1 MSAADRKKKS
11 VVKKGANEKSG
22 GGGGTITLLLIFLVA
37 AIVNLGYGVLQSQS
51 NQIRLTKAGD
61 LRVLS
66 QQVAK
71 NAKEALS
78 GTLEAF
84 YGLEAS
90 IKEFD
95 AQFNHLSKGDESKGL
110 SPAPL
115 AVLNKEVKQVGDLW
129 RAMKSNAEK
138 VTAGRETIVNL
149 YRIQDE
155 LSDSIPQMEFLYTN
169 VQDILLDTRGAADQ
183 VMLATRQS
191 YYLERIIRSFQKVL
205 KGDDDAE
212 VAAENFG
219 QDVDLFGEILTGMI
233 EGDEML
239 SVSKITNLDA
249 KQSLMEVNKLYD
261 DLKNNVTYI
270 IASTDEL
277 FIVHQASKEI
287 FTQASSMLKLT
298 QSLQNAFTVQA
309 EVKGLGH
316 WLFSAIAGGFVLIFI
331 VLLYFKQRG
340 ADQER
345 TTKVRVLADQEKLQN
360 ERNQQAIIRLLDEM
374 EGLADGD
381 LTANATVTEDF
392 TGAIADAMNYTID
405 QLRSLVSTI
414 KDSVGKLSNA
424 TTDTQSIS
432 IELAQASRNQAQEI
446 TGASAAINEMA
457 VSIEQVSANASES
470 TTVAEKSVEIAK
482 KGGEVVR
489 NTIQGMDTI
498 REQIQE
504 TSKRIKRLGESS
516 QEIGDIVSLINDIS
530 DQTNILALNAA
541 IQASMAGEAGRG
553 FAVVADEVQRLA
565 ERSGNAT
572 NQIEALVKTIQTDTN
587 EAVISMEASTA
598 EVVHGARLAQD
609 AGVALEEI
617 ERVST
622 SLADLIQNISNAA
635 RQQAASAGHV
645 SNTMNVIQEITNQTS
660 EGTSNTA
667 NSISTLAE
675 LADEL
680 NNSIA
685 GFKLPDEA

>member
-1 MSAADRKKKS
+1 MSASDKKKKS
-11 VVKKGANEKSG
+11 VAKKSANDTSR
-22 GGGGTITLLLIFLVA
+22 GGGTITLLLIFLFG
-37 AIVNLGYGVLQSQS
+37 AIGNLGYGVIQSQS
-51 NQIRLTKAGD
+51 NQIRLTKAGN

-71 NAKEALS
+71 NATEASS
-78 GTLEAF
+78 GTPLAFDLLES
-84 YGLEAS
+84 S
-90 IKEFD
+90 IKEFE
-95 AQFNHLSKGDESKGL
+95 AQFNHLAKGDESKGL
-110 SPAPL
+110 SPSPI
-115 AVLNKEVKQVGDLW
+115 AVLNNEVKKVGDLW
-129 RAMKSNAEK
+129 RAMKNNAEK
-138 VTAGRETIVNL
+138 VNAGRETVINL
-149 YRIQDE
+149 YQIQNE
-155 LSDSIPQMEFLYTN
+155 LSESIPQMEFLYTN
-169 VQDILLDTRGAADQ
+169 VQDVLLDTRGAADQ

-205 KGDDDAE
+205 KGSDDAE

-219 QDVDLFGEILTGMI
+219 QDADLFGEILTGMI
-233 EGDEML
+233 DGDEML
-239 SVSKITNLDA
+239 SVSKINNADA
-249 KQSLMEVNKLYD
+249 KQSLVEINKLYA
-261 DLKNNVTYI
+261 DLKNNVAYI
-270 IASTDEL
+270 IASTDVL

-287 FTQASSMLKLT
+287 FTQASSMLKMT
-298 QSLQNAFTVQA
+298 ESLQNAYTNQA
-309 EVKGLGH
+309 EEKGLGH
-316 WLFSAIAGGFVLIFI
+316 WLFSAIAGFFVLIFI
-331 VLLYFKQRG
+331 ALLYSRQRG
-340 ADQER
+340 DDQDR
-345 TTKVRVLADQEKLQN
+345 TTKARITADQEKLQN

-381 LTANATVTEDF
+381 LTTNATVTEDF

-587 EAVISMEASTA
+587 EAVISMESSTA

-660 EGTSNTA
+660 DGTSNTA

>member
-1 MSAADRKKKS
+1 MSAAANKNKQVGTESKTGGYIWLLFLAII
-11 VVKKGANEKSG
+11 VGGANLAVGLYKG
-22 GGGGTITLLLIFLVA
+22 
-37 AIVNLGYGVLQSQS
+37 QQ
-51 NQIRLTKAGD
+51 NQVRLTKAGN

-66 QQVAK
+66 QQVSN
-71 NAKEALS
+71 NAAEAS
-78 GTLEAF
+78 KGNAEAF
-84 YGLEAS
+84 ELLRNSILEF
-90 IKEFD
+90 E
-95 AQFNHLSKGDESKGL
+95 AQFNHLSQGDDSKGL
-110 SPAPL
+110 GISPVAI
-115 AVLNKEVKQVGDLW
+115 LNKEVKQVGDLW
-129 RAMKSNAEK
+129 QQMQQNAEEIS
-138 VTAGRETIVNL
+138 AGRETVVNL
-149 YRIQDE
+149 YQISTE
-155 LSDSIPQMEFLYTN
+155 LSESIPQMEFLYTN
-169 VQDILLDTRGAADQ
+169 VQDVLLDSRAPAEQ
-183 VMLATRQS
+183 VMYATRQS
-191 YYLERIIRSFQKVL
+191 TFLERIIRSFQKVL
-205 KGDDDAE
+205 IGGGDAE
-212 VAAENFG
+212 LASENFSK
-219 QDVDLFGEILTGMI
+219 DVELFGEILSGMI

-239 SVSKITNLDA
+239 GVRKIKNLDA
-249 KQSLMEVNKLYD
+249 KASLTEISALYGLLKGQAEVVIGSKE
-261 DLKNNVTYI
+261 
-270 IASTDEL
+270 EL
-277 FIVHQASKEI
+277 FKVHQASNEI
-287 FTQASSMLKLT
+287 FTQANSMLTLT
-298 QSLQNAFTVQA
+298 ENLQDAYTSQSNEQ
-309 EVKGLGH
+309 GLGH
-316 WLFSAIAGGFVLIFI
+316 WLYSAIAGGLIVFF
-331 VLLYFKQRG
+331 LFMFWFKQRG
-340 ADQER
+340 DDKDR
-345 TTKVRVLADQEKLQN
+345 TQRARVLVDQEKLQN

-392 TGAIADAMNYTID
+392 TGAIADAMNFTID

-414 KDSVGKLSNA
+414 KDSVGQLSNA
-424 TTDTQSIS
+424 TTETQSIS
-432 IELAQASRNQAQEI
+432 IELSQASRNQAQEI

-470 TTVAEKSVEIAK
+470 TTVGEKSVEIAK

-572 NQIEALVKTIQTDTN
+572 DQIEALVKAIQTDTN
-587 EAVISMEASTA
+587 EAVISMESSTA

-660 EGTSNTA
+660 EGTANTA
-667 NSISTLAE
+667 NSIGTLAE

-680 NNSIA
+680 NDSIA

>member
-1 MSAADRKKKS
+1 MSAEDIKNKQDKS
-11 VVKKGANEKSG
+11 KSKANVYLWLAIISFFA
-22 GGGGTITLLLIFLVA
+22 GTA
-37 AIVNLGYGVLQSQS
+37 NLAWGVYQSQQ
-51 NQIRLTKAGD
+51 NQERLTKAGTI
-61 LRVLS
+61 RVLS

-71 NAKEALS
+71 NAAEAS
-78 GTLEAF
+78 QGNVEAF
-84 YGLEAS
+84 SLLDNS

-95 AQFNHLSKGDESKGL
+95 ALFGHLQRGDESKGL
-110 SPAPL
+110 LASPPEIL
-115 AVLNKEVKQVGDLW
+115 DGEVKRVGNLW
-129 RAMKSNAEK
+129 IDMNKNAEEIA
-138 VTAGRETIVNL
+138 AGRETIVKL
-149 YRIQDE
+149 YQIQDE
-155 LSDSIPQMEFLYTN
+155 LSASIPQMEFLYTT
-169 VQDILLDTRGAADQ
+169 VQDSLLDIRAPAEQ
-183 VMLATRQS
+183 VMYATRQS
-191 YYLERIIRSFQKVL
+191 TYLERIIRSFQKVL
-205 KGDDDAE
+205 IGGGDAE
-212 VAAENFG
+212 IASENFG
-219 QDVDLFGEILTGMI
+219 QDVDIFGEILTGML

-239 SVSKITNLDA
+239 GVAQITNADARASLD
-249 KQSLMEVNKLYD
+249 EVSGLYGALRD
-261 DLKNNVTYI
+261 NVSFVI
-270 IASTDEL
+270 GSKDEL
-277 FIVHQASKEI
+277 FKVHEASDEI
-287 FTQASSMLKLT
+287 FTQATVMLELT
-298 QSLQNAFTVQA
+298 ELLQDAYSNQA
-309 EVKGLGH
+309 NITGPGH
-316 WLFSAIAGGFVLIFI
+316 WFYSAVAGGVGLMFLVLIFMKI
-331 VLLYFKQRG
+331 
-340 ADQER
+340 R
-345 TTKVRVLADQEKLQN
+345 TDDRNRTQKARVSADQEKLQN

-392 TGAIADAMNYTID
+392 TGAIADAMNFTID
-405 QLRSLVSTI
+405 QLRNLVATI
-414 KDSVGKLSNA
+414 KDSVGKLSDA
-424 TTDTQSIS
+424 TTETQGIS

-572 NQIEALVKTIQTDTN
+572 NQIEALVKAIQTDTN
-587 EAVISMEASTA
+587 EAVISMESSTA

-660 EGTSNTA
+660 EGTANTA
-667 NSISTLAE
+667 NSIGKLAE

-680 NNSIA
+680 NDSIA
-685 GFKLPDEA
+685 GFKLPDEV

>member
-1 MSAADRKKKS
+1 MSAAENKNKQVNTES
-11 VVKKGANEKSG
+11 NTG
-22 GGGGTITLLLIFLVA
+22 GYIWLLFLAIFAGGL
-37 AIVNLGYGVLQSQS
+37 NLGWGLYQGQQ
-51 NQIRLTKAGD
+51 NQTRLTKAGN

-71 NAKEALS
+71 NAAEAS
-78 GTLEAF
+78 KGNTEAF
-84 YGLEAS
+84 SLLRSSMLEFEAQYG
-90 IKEFD
+90 
-95 AQFNHLSKGDESKGL
+95 HLVSGDDSKGL
-110 SPAPL
+110 APSPEGL
-115 AVLNKEVKQVGDLW
+115 LNNEVRDVGVLWQELKQ
-129 RAMKSNAEK
+129 NAEEIS
-138 VTAGRETIVNL
+138 AGRETVTRL
-149 YRIQDE
+149 YQISTE
-155 LSDSIPQMEFLYTN
+155 LSNSIPQMEFLYTN
-169 VQDILLDTRGAADQ
+169 VQDILLDARSPAEQ
-183 VMLATRQS
+183 VMYATRQS
-191 YYLERIIRSFQKVL
+191 TYLERIIRSFQKVL
-205 KGDDDAE
+205 IGGSDAE
-212 VAAENFG
+212 LASENLG
-219 QDVDLFGEILTGMI
+219 QDTDIFGEILSGML

-239 SVSKITNLDA
+239 GVRKINNLDA
-249 KQSLMEVNKLYD
+249 KASLTEISELYGAV
-261 DLKNNVTYI
+261 KEHVTFAI
-270 IASTDEL
+270 GSKEEL
-277 FIVHQASKEI
+277 FKVHQASGEI
-287 FTQASSMLKLT
+287 FNQANSMLTLT
-298 QSLQNAFTVQA
+298 ELLQNAYTRA
-309 EVKGLGH
+309 SDAKGLGH
-316 WLFSAIAGGFVLIFI
+316 WYWSAIAVGLVLLFI
-331 VLLYFKQRG
+331 VLLYFRQRG
-340 ADQER
+340 DDEQR
-345 TTKVRVLADQEKLQN
+345 TKKARVSADQEKKQN

-392 TGAIADAMNYTID
+392 TGAIADAMNFTID

-424 TTDTQSIS
+424 TTETQGIS

-572 NQIEALVKTIQTDTN
+572 DQIEALVKAIQTDTN
-587 EAVISMEASTA
+587 EAVISMESSTA

-660 EGTSNTA
+660 EGTANTA
-667 NSISTLAE
+667 NSIGTLAE

-680 NNSIA
+680 NDSIA

>member
-1 MSAADRKKKS
+1 MSAAEKNDKQVATKS
-11 VVKKGANEKSG
+11 NTGKYIALLFLAILFGA
-22 GGGGTITLLLIFLVA
+22 L
-37 AIVNLGYGVLQSQS
+37 NLAYGVIQGQQ
-51 NQIRLTKAGD
+51 NQQRLTKAGN

-71 NAKEALS
+71 NSA
-78 GTLEAF
+78 
-84 YGLEAS
+84 EAS
-90 IKEFD
+90 TGNPAAFDLLEERVKEFQ
-95 AQFNHLSKGDESKGL
+95 AQFNHLARGNESEGL
-110 SPAPL
+110 PISPEQI
-115 AVLNKEVKQVGDLW
+115 LNNEVKKVGDLW
-129 RAMKSNAEK
+129 IYMQANADEIS
-138 VTAGRETIVNL
+138 AGRETVVRL
-149 YRIQDE
+149 YQISTE
-155 LSDSIPQMEFLYTN
+155 LSSSVPQMEFLYTN
-169 VQDILLDTRGAADQ
+169 VQDILLDARAPAEQ
-183 VMLATRQS
+183 VMYATRQS
-191 YYLERIIRSFQKVL
+191 TYLERIIRSFQKVL
-205 KGDDDAE
+205 VGGEDAE
-212 VAAENFG
+212 IASENFG
-219 QDVDLFGEILTGMI
+219 QDVDLFGEILTGML

-239 SVSKITNLDA
+239 GVRKITSPEAID
-249 KQSLMEVNKLYD
+249 SLNEIAGLYES
-261 DLKNNVTYI
+261 LKNNVAVVI
-270 IASTDEL
+270 GSKDEL
-277 FIVHQASKEI
+277 FKVHEASDEI
-287 FTQASSMLKLT
+287 FIQANAMLDLT
-298 QSLQNAFTVQA
+298 ANLQNAYSRQT
-309 EVKGLGH
+309 KITGPGH
-316 WLFSAIAGGFVLIFI
+316 WLYSAIAGGFVIILLI
-331 VLLYFKQRG
+331 LLYRRQRG
-340 ADQER
+340 DDEVR
-345 TTKVRVLADQEKLQN
+345 TQKARVTADQEKRQN

-392 TGAIADAMNYTID
+392 TGAIADAMNFTID
-405 QLRSLVSTI
+405 QLRNLVATI

-424 TTDTQSIS
+424 TTETQSIS

-572 NQIEALVKTIQTDTN
+572 DQIEALVKAIQTDTN
-587 EAVISMEASTA
+587 EAVISMESSTA

-660 EGTSNTA
+660 EGTANTA
-667 NSISTLAE
+667 NSIGKLAE

-680 NNSIA
+680 NDSIA

>member
-1 MSAADRKKKS
+1 MSAAENKNKQAATKS
-11 VVKKGANEKSG
+11 NAGGYIGLLFLAILVGA
-22 GGGGTITLLLIFLVA
+22 L
-37 AIVNLGYGVLQSQS
+37 NLAYGVIEGQQ
-51 NQIRLTKAGD
+51 NQQRLTKAGN

-71 NAKEALS
+71 NSA
-78 GTLEAF
+78 
-84 YGLEAS
+84 EAS
-90 IKEFD
+90 TGNPAAFELLEQRVKEFQ
-95 AQFNHLSKGDESKGL
+95 AQFNHLARGNESEGL
-110 SPAPL
+110 KVSPDAI
-115 AVLNKEVKQVGDLW
+115 LNGEVKSVGDLW
-129 RAMKSNAEK
+129 ADMQSNAAEISDS
-138 VTAGRETIVNL
+138 RETVVRL
-149 YRIQDE
+149 YQIDTE
-155 LSDSIPQMEFLYTN
+155 LSSSVPQMEFLYTN
-169 VQDILLDTRGAADQ
+169 VQDILLDSRSPSEQ
-183 VMLATRQS
+183 VMYATRQS
-191 YYLERIIRSFQKVL
+191 TYLERIIRSFQKVL
-205 KGDDDAE
+205 VGGEDAE
-212 VAAENFG
+212 IASENLG
-219 QDVDLFGEILTGMI
+219 QDADLFGEILVGMLD
-233 EGDEML
+233 GDEML
-239 SVSKITNLDA
+239 GVRQINSSEARD
-249 KQSLMEVNKLYD
+249 SLTEISGLYD
-261 DLKNNVTYI
+261 SLKNNVTFVI
-270 IASTDEL
+270 GSKDEL
-277 FIVHQASKEI
+277 FKVHEASDEI
-287 FTQASSMLKLT
+287 FLQANAMLDLT
-298 QSLQNAFTVQA
+298 ANLQDAYSRQTNIT
-309 EVKGLGH
+309 GPGH
-316 WLFSAIAGGFVLIFI
+316 WLYSAIAGGFVIILLG
-331 VLLYFKQRG
+331 LLYRRQRG
-340 ADQER
+340 DDEVR
-345 TTKVRVLADQEKLQN
+345 TQKARVTADQEKRQN

-392 TGAIADAMNYTID
+392 TGAIADAMNFTID
-405 QLRSLVSTI
+405 QLRNLVSTI

-424 TTDTQSIS
+424 TTETQGIS

-572 NQIEALVKTIQTDTN
+572 DQIEALVKAIQTDTN
-587 EAVISMEASTA
+587 EAVISMESSTA

-660 EGTSNTA
+660 EGTANTA
-667 NSISTLAE
+667 NSIGKLAE

-680 NNSIA
+680 NDSIA

>member
-1 MSAADRKKKS
+1 MSAAENKKRDSGTKS
-11 VVKKGANEKSG
+11 KTG
-22 GGGGTITLLLIFLVA
+22 GYIGLVFLLILVGGL
-37 AIVNLGYGVLQSQS
+37 NLAYGVYQGQQ
-51 NQIRLTKAGD
+51 NQVRLTKAGN

-71 NAKEALS
+71 NATEAS
-78 GTLEAF
+78 KGNPEAF
-84 YGLEAS
+84 ELLTDS

-95 AQFNHLSKGDESKGL
+95 AQYNHLNKGDESQGL
-110 SPAPL
+110 DISPDAI
-115 AVLNKEVKQVGDLW
+115 LNNEVNQVGLLW
-129 RAMKSNAEK
+129 QQMKQNAEEIS
-138 VTAGRETIVNL
+138 AGRETVVQL
-149 YRIQDE
+149 YQISSE
-155 LSDSIPQMEFLYTN
+155 LSSSIPQMEFLYTN
-169 VQDILLDTRGAADQ
+169 VQDILLDTRAPAEQ
-183 VMLATRQS
+183 VMYATRQS
-191 YYLERIIRSFQKVL
+191 TYLERIIRSFQKVL
-205 KGDDDAE
+205 VGGEDAE
-212 VAAENFG
+212 LAAENFG
-219 QDVDLFGEILTGMI
+219 QDVDIFGEILTGML

-239 SVSKITNLDA
+239 GVRNISDFDA
-249 KQSLMEVNKLYD
+249 RASLSEIKLLYQEVK
-261 DLKNNVTYI
+261 KNVTFVI
-270 IASTDEL
+270 GSREEL
-277 FIVHQASKEI
+277 FKVHQASSEV
-287 FTQASSMLKLT
+287 FSQANSMLTMTEL
-298 QSLQNAFTVQA
+298 LQDAFSRQTDI
-309 EVKGLGH
+309 KGPGH
-316 WLFSAIAGGFVLIFI
+316 WYFSAITGGL
-331 VLLYFKQRG
+331 VLLFIILLYGRQRG
-340 ADQER
+340 DDQIR
-345 TTKVRVLADQEKLQN
+345 TQTARVSADQEKLQN

-392 TGAIADAMNYTID
+392 TGAIADAMNFTID
-405 QLRSLVSTI
+405 QLRNLVSTI
-414 KDSVGKLSNA
+414 KDSVGKLSDA
-424 TTDTQSIS
+424 TTETQGIS

-587 EAVISMEASTA
+587 EAVISMESSTA

-660 EGTSNTA
+660 EGTANTA
-667 NSISTLAE
+667 NSIGKLAE

-680 NNSIA
+680 NDSIA

>member
-1 MSAADRKKKS
+1 MSAAENKNRELKS
-11 VVKKGANEKSG
+11 KNNSG
-22 GGGGTITLLLIFLVA
+22 GYIWLLFLAILAGG
-37 AIVNLGYGVLQSQS
+37 VNLGWGVIQGQK
-51 NQIRLTKAGD
+51 NQDRLTKAGN

-71 NAKEALS
+71 NASEAS
-78 GTLEAF
+78 KGNPEAF
-84 YGLEAS
+84 SLLKAS
-90 IKEFD
+90 VKEFE
-95 AQFNHLSKGDESKGL
+95 AQYSHLTTGDDSKGL
-110 SPAPL
+110 DPSPDVILNNEL
-115 AVLNKEVKQVGDLW
+115 AQVGDLW
-129 RAMKSNAEK
+129 QQMKRNAEEIS
-138 VTAGRETIVNL
+138 AGRETVVRL
-149 YRIQDE
+149 YQISSE
-155 LSDSIPQMEFLYTN
+155 LSSSIPQMEFLYTN
-169 VQDILLDTRGAADQ
+169 VQDVLLDNRAPAQQ
-183 VMLATRQS
+183 VMFATRQAV
-191 YYLERIIRSFQKVL
+191 YLERIIRSFQKVL
-205 KGDDDAE
+205 VGGEDAE
-212 VAAENFG
+212 TASENFD
-219 QDVDLFGEILTGMI
+219 QDVEIFGQILTGML
-233 EGDEML
+233 EGDDML
-239 SVSKITNLDA
+239 SVRKINNA
-249 KQSLMEVNKLYD
+249 EARKSLQEIAKLY
-261 DLKNNVTYI
+261 KTVRTHVTFVTG
-270 IASTDEL
+270 SKDEL
-277 FIVHQASKEI
+277 FKVHE
-287 FTQASSMLKLT
+287 ASSQIFSQANSMLSLT
-298 QSLQNAFTVQA
+298 DMLQQAFSRRS
-309 EVKGLGH
+309 ELKGPGH
-316 WLFSAIAGGFVLIFI
+316 WLYSAVAGGFVFIFI
-331 VLLYFKQRG
+331 VLLYLRQRDD
-340 ADQER
+340 DQDR
-345 TTKVRVLADQEKLQN
+345 TLRARVSADQEKLQN

-392 TGAIADAMNYTID
+392 TGAIADAMNFTID

-424 TTDTQSIS
+424 TSETQNIS

-470 TTVAEKSVEIAK
+470 ATVAEKSVEIAK

-572 NQIEALVKTIQTDTN
+572 NQIEALVKAIQTDTN
-587 EAVISMEASTA
+587 EAVISMESSTA

-660 EGTSNTA
+660 EGTANTA
-667 NSISTLAE
+667 NSIGKLAE

-680 NNSIA
+680 NDSIA

>member
-1 MSAADRKKKS
+1 MSAADDKKNKLEAS
-11 VVKKGANEKSG
+11 T
-22 GGGGTITLLLIFLVA
+22 GTGKYIILLLICIILGGG
-37 AIVNLGYGVLQSQS
+37 NLGYGQWLSLH
-51 NQIRLTKAGD
+51 NQVRLTKAGD

-71 NAKEALS
+71 NASEAS
-78 GTLEAF
+78 QGTEEAF
-84 YGLEAS
+84 DQLLS
-90 IKEFD
+90 TTKEFQ
-95 AQFNHLSKGDESKGL
+95 AQYNHLNKGDQATNL
-110 SPAPL
+110 PASPTAIK
-115 AVLNKEVKQVGDLW
+115 NNQVKRVGDLW
-129 RAMKSNAEK
+129 LGLNENAD
-138 VTAGRETIVNL
+138 IVSKGKDTVVGL
-149 YRIQDE
+149 YEIQKD
-155 LSDSIPQMEFLYTN
+155 LSTTIPQMLFLYSN
-169 VQDILLDTRGAADQ
+169 VQDILLDSNASPEQ
-183 VMLATRQS
+183 LYFATRQS
-191 YYLERIIRSFQKVL
+191 TNLERIVRSLQKVL
-205 KGDDDAE
+205 QGGDDAA

-219 QDVDLFGEILTGMI
+219 LNVDGFGVVLQGMI
-233 EGDEML
+233 EGDSMTG
-239 SVSKITNLDA
+239 ITRVDNAEARQALDEIANLYTVV
-249 KQSLMEVNKLYD
+249 KQ
-261 DLKNNVTYI
+261 NVDYVI
-270 IASTDEL
+270 RSTEEL
-277 FIVHQASKEI
+277 FKVHEASDQI
-287 FTQASSMLKLT
+287 FTQASDMLILT
-298 QSLQNAFTVQA
+298 NELQSAYETQTADLM
-309 EVKGLGH
+309 KPGH
-316 WLFSAIAGGFVLIFI
+316 PFWSAIAGGFIIILLF
-331 VLLYFKQRG
+331 LLYMRQRKDQRG
-340 ADQER
+340 R
-345 TTKVRVLADQEKLQN
+345 TEKARVSADQEKLQN

-381 LTANATVTEDF
+381 LTTNATVTEDF
-392 TGAIADAMNYTID
+392 TGAIADAMNFTID
-405 QLRSLVSTI
+405 QLRNLVSTI
-414 KDSVGKLSNA
+414 KDSVVKLANA
-424 TTDTQSIS
+424 TDATQNIS
-432 IELAQASRNQAQEI
+432 VELAQASRNQAQEI

-457 VSIEQVSANASES
+457 VSIEQVSANALES
-470 TTVAEKSVEIAK
+470 ATVAEKSVDIAK

-572 NQIEALVKTIQTDTN
+572 KQIEALVKTIQTDTN
-587 EAVISMEASTA
+587 EAVISMESSTT

-622 SLADLIQNISNAA
+622 SLSDLIQNISNAA

-660 EGTSNTA
+660 EGTQNTA
-667 NSISTLAE
+667 SSIGKLAE

>member
-1 MSAADRKKKS
+1 M
-11 VVKKGANEKSG
+11 
-22 GGGGTITLLLIFLVA
+22 
-37 AIVNLGYGVLQSQS
+37 
-51 NQIRLTKAGD
+51 
-61 LRVLS
+61 
-66 QQVAK
+66 
-71 NAKEALS
+71 
-78 GTLEAF
+78 
-84 YGLEAS
+84 
-90 IKEFD
+90 
-95 AQFNHLSKGDESKGL
+95 
-110 SPAPL
+110 
-115 AVLNKEVKQVGDLW
+115 
-129 RAMKSNAEK
+129 
-138 VTAGRETIVNL
+138 
-149 YRIQDE
+149 
-155 LSDSIPQMEFLYTN
+155 
-169 VQDILLDTRGAADQ
+169 
-183 VMLATRQS
+183 
-191 YYLERIIRSFQKVL
+191 
-205 KGDDDAE
+205 
-212 VAAENFG
+212 
-219 QDVDLFGEILTGMI
+219 
-233 EGDEML
+233 
-239 SVSKITNLDA
+239 
-249 KQSLMEVNKLYD
+249 
-261 DLKNNVTYI
+261 
-270 IASTDEL
+270 
-277 FIVHQASKEI
+277 
-287 FTQASSMLKLT
+287 
-298 QSLQNAFTVQA
+298 
-309 EVKGLGH
+309 
-316 WLFSAIAGGFVLIFI
+316 FSAVAGGFVLIFI
-331 VLLYFKQRG
+331 IMLYIRQRG
-340 ADQER
+340 DDQIR
-345 TTKVRVLADQEKLQN
+345 TQKARVSADQEKLQN

-374 EGLADGD
+374 EGLADAD

-392 TGAIADAMNYTID
+392 TGAIADAMNFTID
-405 QLRSLVSTI
+405 QLRNLVSTI
-414 KDSVGKLSNA
+414 KDSVGKLSDA
-424 TTDTQSIS
+424 TTATQGIS

-587 EAVISMEASTA
+587 EAVISMESSTA

-660 EGTSNTA
+660 EGTANTA
-667 NSISTLAE
+667 NSIGKLAE

-680 NNSIA
+680 NDSIA

>member
-1 MSAADRKKKS
+1 MSAAENKNTDLKS
-11 VVKKGANEKSG
+11 KSNTG
-22 GGGGTITLLLIFLVA
+22 GYIWLLFLTILAGGL
-37 AIVNLGYGVLQSQS
+37 NLGYGVIQGQQ
-51 NQIRLTKAGD
+51 NQERLTKAGN

-71 NAKEALS
+71 NASEAS
-78 GTLEAF
+78 KGNPEAF
-84 YGLEAS
+84 GLLKAS
-90 IKEFD
+90 VKEFE
-95 AQFNHLSKGDESKGL
+95 AQYSHLTKGDDSKGL
-110 SPAPL
+110 PPSPDDI
-115 AVLNKEVKQVGDLW
+115 LNNELSQVGELW
-129 RAMKSNAEK
+129 LQMKQNAEEIS
-138 VTAGRETIVNL
+138 AGRETVIRL
-149 YRIQDE
+149 YQISSE
-155 LSDSIPQMEFLYTN
+155 LSSAIPQMEFLYTN
-169 VQDILLDTRGAADQ
+169 VQDVLLDTRAPAQQ
-183 VMLATRQS
+183 VMFATRQAV
-191 YYLERIIRSFQKVL
+191 YLERIIRSFQKVL
-205 KGDDDAE
+205 VGGEDAIT
-212 VAAENFG
+212 ASENFD
-219 QDVDLFGEILTGMI
+219 QDVEIFGQILTGML
-233 EGDEML
+233 EGDDML
-239 SVSKITNLDA
+239 SVRKITNA
-249 KQSLMEVNKLYD
+249 EARASLAEIAKLYEMVRSH
-261 DLKNNVTYI
+261 VTFVTG
-270 IASTDEL
+270 SKEEL
-277 FIVHQASKEI
+277 FKVHEASNQIFSQAN
-287 FTQASSMLKLT
+287 SMLSMTDMLQQAFSR
-298 QSLQNAFTVQA
+298 QSEL
-309 EVKGLGH
+309 KGLGH
-316 WLFSAIAGGFVLIFI
+316 WLYSAVAGGFVFIFI
-331 VLLYFKQRG
+331 ILLYLRQRG
-340 ADQER
+340 DDQDR
-345 TTKVRVLADQEKLQN
+345 TLRARVSADQEKLQN

-392 TGAIADAMNYTID
+392 TGAIADAMNFTID

-414 KDSVGKLSNA
+414 KDSVGKLSDA
-424 TTDTQSIS
+424 TSETQNIS

-470 TTVAEKSVEIAK
+470 ATVAEKSVEIAK

-572 NQIEALVKTIQTDTN
+572 NQIEALVKAIQTDTN
-587 EAVISMEASTA
+587 EAVISMESSTA

-660 EGTSNTA
+660 EGTANTA
-667 NSISTLAE
+667 NSIGKLAE

-680 NNSIA
+680 NDSIA